1 MRGKNNGLAALAS
14 NARRLLCDAELILK
28 AGSHQTALSLA
39 ILAIEEVG
47 KYFQIRWGAGD
58 TRFGEIPARGPKA
71 HRSKQWTVGSFYAAE
86 ASIAAVKEFV
96 RKIGYSDDDETVQHF
111 LTAIHLP
118 DEKAQEALEK
128 VVAFVAERMAD
139 DENSQ
144 LMRFAAKGLIDR
156 IKQQGF
162 YVDIGKDGKVVSS
175 PAAITREAALE
186 WLDHGRRAVARLPVE
201 SNA

>member
-96 RKIGYSDDDETVQHF
+96 RKTGYSDDDETVQHF

-139 DENSQ
+139 DE
-144 LMRFAAKGLIDR
+144 R